1 MNTHH
6 LEIFCRL
13 AEVEHYGQVS
23 EEFGIA
29 QPSLSRIIHRLEE
42 ELAVPLFEPVGRN
55 VRLSKAGRMY
65 YPRVKQSLETLD
77 KGMNEILDFVDPLHG
92 TIDLGFIFSIG
103 PEIVPN
109 ILQTFRNIEA
119 NQQFQ
124 FRFWQGNTPRLIRF
138 LHNEICDY
146 ALCSYLKD
154 QPEIAFTHL
163 FDQELVA
170 IVANDHLLAQKEC
183 IDFAELANVPMVLT
197 RDKTFYIENLFR
209 QQKIPLVTACHVE
222 EDQSQ
227 AGLVSVGFGAAILPY
242 NELMAHFDIS
252 VLRFTV
258 PLVRPVYLAE
268 KKGIRLNQ
276 AANTFLHFLKTKD
289 FQEKKD

>member
-1 MNTHH
+1 MNTYH

-65 YPRVKQSLETLD
+65 YPRVKRSLETLD
-77 KGMNEILDFVDPLHG
+77 NGMNEILDFVDPLHG

-138 LHNEICDY
+138 LHDEICDY

-154 QPEIAFTHL
+154 QPEITFTHL

-170 IVANDHLLAQKEC
+170 IVANDHPLAQKE
-183 IDFAELANVPMVLT
+183 
-197 RDKTFYIENLFR
+197 
-209 QQKIPLVTACHVE
+209 
-222 EDQSQ
+222 
-227 AGLVSVGFGAAILPY
+227 
-242 NELMAHFDIS
+242 
-252 VLRFTV
+252 
-258 PLVRPVYLAE
+258 
-268 KKGIRLNQ
+268 
-276 AANTFLHFLKTKD
+276 
-289 FQEKKD
+289 